1 MGLAFVVLAWGAVT
15 SCSLQ
20 GGSRLLL
27 PSLPNLAMLWW
38 SSLRLEDSWVW
49 PGSAWCLHRDTA
61 DTVGDTPV
69 TGQQRVLGSVAS
81 AVSSEILVLPSA
93 SLIWAFVLADS
104 TGQGRESC
112 LAVGCVDFL
121 LSWSE
126 NVLLVF

>member
-1 MGLAFVVLAWGAVT
+1 MGLAFVVLAWGVVT

-27 PSLPNLAMLWW
+27 PSLPNLAMLRW

-69 TGQQRVLGSVAS
+69 TGQQRVLGSVGVPS
-81 AVSSEILVLPSA
+81 LQKSWSYLVLPS
-93 SLIWAFVLADS
+93 S
-104 TGQGRESC
+104 G
-112 LAVGCVDFL
+112 L
-121 LSWSE
+121 LSWLTQQDREE
-126 NVLLVF
+126 NHVLLWAAWTSC